1 MYQTVSVLSQEIELD
16 RPREAAEKQ
25 VSFKLKGDLSN
36 SRKDVNTALRWSGQ
50 VFLNPGGAI
59 LWIPKVQVAYLG
71 VQAQGQGRECEP
83 HEFMG
88 MNLWVPL
95 THGFCEMV
103 AGTLPL
109 SAPQVLSL
117 PLHLASQSSASPA
130 LPRAFIATAIAPSL

>member
-36 SRKDVNTALRWSGQ
+36 SRKDVNTALRWSAQ

-59 LWIPKVQVAYLG
+59 PWIPKVQVAYLG
-71 VQAQGQGRECEP
+71 VQAQGQGRECGL

-103 AGTLPL
+103 AGTPPL
-109 SAPQVLSL
+109 SAPQVL
-117 PLHLASQSSASPA
+117 PLHLASQSSASPT
-130 LPRAFIATAIAPSL
+130 LPRPFTATAIAPSL